1 MKLFVELKTTGNE
14 PKNYTELF
22 LKAWEKAKLPNGSKV
37 ISLNLAELESI
48 ESKKP
53 EIRTGY
59 IIPFQFGN
67 LDPRTKVDFFVIED
81 FSFNKRILKQAHKMG
96 KKIYVWT
103 INESN
108 LLAKYLSSN
117 VDGIITDSVQ
127 EAVSLR
133 LHKK

>member
-1 MKLFVELKTTGNE
+1 MKDKETILNPENSEAVETME
-14 PKNYTELF
+14 
-22 LKAWEKAKLPNGSKV
+22 
-37 ISLNLAELESI
+37 AELESI

-59 IIPFQFGN
+59 IIPIQFGN
-67 LDPRTKVDFFVIED
+67 LDSRAKVDFFVIED

-103 INESN
+103 INDSN

-117 VDGIITDSVQ
+117 VDGIITDSVR